1 MFTTSHVDDSNARVD
16 ANVHI
21 NAKNSPGVSFVLLT
35 IANLH
40 HDDECGDHAV
50 ELRRHHYVLTDFAD
64 PPSRLYVVD
73 GGLDGGGFRNP

>member
-1 MFTTSHVDDSNARVD
+1 MLVSTPTSTSMLKTVLAFHL
-16 ANVHI
+16 
-21 NAKNSPGVSFVLLT
+21 VLLMM
-35 IANLH
+35 ANLH

-73 GGLDGGGFRNP
+73 GACVNGP